1 MIKKAISY
9 VDYDGEPQVEVCW
22 FNFSKAEVLE
32 MNMEQEDGL
41 YAYVRRIMN
50 SDDNKK
56 IIETFKEL
64 ILKSYGRKSIDGRKF
79 IKNAQIREEFAC
91 SEAYSELFI
100 ELSTNAQAAAEF
112 FAGIIPEGLDE
123 VAEKIK
129 TQKDISQDEVASMVD
144 SAMNNKKAN
153 SGRIIDASLRIPSEA
168 SPQQSMDV
176 TALVEKKVNEIM
188 SKNTETPSDADIDS
202 LVEQRVREALAE
214 KEVSTPRITDGSPQR
229 LPDVE

>member
-1 MIKKAISY
+1 MIKKAIPY
-9 VDYDGEPQVEVCW
+9 IDYDGEPQVEVCW

-32 MNMEQEDGL
+32 MNMEQEGGL
-41 YAYVRRIMN
+41 YAFVRRIMN

-56 IIETFKEL
+56 IVETFKEL
-64 ILKSYGRKSIDGRKF
+64 ILKSYGQKSLDGKRF

-100 ELSTNAQAAAEF
+100 ELSTNAQSAAEF

-129 TQKDISQDEVASMVD
+129 AQKDMSQDEVASMVD
-144 SAMNNKKAN
+144 SAMSNKKAN
-153 SGRIIDASLRIPSEA
+153 SGRVIDASVTA
-168 SPQQSMDV
+168 SPEVVQQQSMDV
-176 TALVEKKVNEIM
+176 TALVEEKVSEIM
-188 SKNTETPSDADIDS
+188 AKKTEPPSNVDIDA
-202 LVEQRVREALAE
+202 LVEQRVQEALAE
-214 KEVSTPRITDGSPQR
+214 KEALATRIDDGSPKQ